1 MSQDRLRVK
10 GLKMPRLATP
20 RPANFTH
27 KGDVPLRPFSGNQVL
42 LEKYSSAPLTYHLLG
57 NEIAKVANTDLD
69 PAIHA
74 FLYLHAPEMLTE
86 QEKQAGIMAL
96 GLRGLGRAAGAAA
109 KVVSPLSKRLSASLS
124 QGSSRAYQAASRR
137 YDAAAQKALDKLPTA
152 KLTGNK
158 VTGFETPVAQLPTAS
173 YRTVGKGRDGTNII
187 SIDKLKTPASATP
200 KALDRAAANAE
211 KYRAAS
217 KRSMDKSYDAARA
230 ADATRAA
237 RATRIAEN
245 EARRQ
250 GRIIGPKGLAL
261 AGIGTLGVGSYAG
274 MRAGARDQGAPGYN
288 YGVR

>member
-86 QEKQAGIMAL
+86 QEKQAGIMAM
-96 GLRGLGRAAGAAA
+96 GLKGLGRAAGAAA
-109 KVVSPLSKRLSASLS
+109 KFVSPVSKRLSASLS

-137 YDAAAQKALDKLPTA
+137 YDAAAQKAIDKTLPVA
-152 KLTGNK
+152 NLK
-158 VTGFETPVAQLPTAS
+158 VTGTSA
-173 YRTVGKGRDGTNII
+173 GGTNVAK
-187 SIDKLKTPASATP
+187 IDNFSYPSAGSVDQ
-200 KALDRAAANAE
+200 AMRQARN
-211 KYRAAS
+211 YRAQSSRA
-217 KRSMDKSYDAARA
+217 MDRSYDAAIA
-230 ADATRAA
+230 ADATRTARAA
-237 RATRIAEN
+237 RVAQN
-245 EARRQ
+245 EAKRK
-250 GRIIGPKGLAL
+250 GRLIGPTGLAL
-261 AGIGTLGVGSYAG
+261 AGIGTVGVGSYAG